1 MYRLCGQKFVSVLY
15 VRCEIE
21 SSCFLIETR
30 WSHPAC
36 RTIGTSITLIVSGT
50 TTHYTCAGRQA
61 GRLASWQAICCVV
74 PAFLPCATFNKVHTI
89 HTIYLLRRHKHA
101 RE

>member
-1 MYRLCGQKFVSVLY
+1 MYGLCGQKFVSVLY

-21 SSCFLIETR
+21 SSSFLIETR

-50 TTHYTCAGRQA
+50 TTHYTCGGWQA
-61 GRLASWQAICCVV
+61 GRRCAVLCCVV
-74 PAFLPCATFNKVHTI
+74 PAFLPCTTFNKVHTI
-89 HTIYLLRRHKHA
+89 HTSIVICCPDTQSCP
-101 RE
+101 

>member
-1 MYRLCGQKFVSVLY
+1 MYVSMYRLCRHKFVSVLY

-36 RTIGTSITLIVSGT
+36 CTIGTSITLIVSGT
-50 TTHYTCAGRQA
+50 TTHYTWAGSQALTGRQAGWQADWQA
-61 GRLASWQAICCVV
+61 GRLA
-74 PAFLPCATFNKVHTI
+74 T
-89 HTIYLLRRHKHA
+89 RRCTV
-101 RE
+101 

>member
-1 MYRLCGQKFVSVLY
+1 MYGLCGQKFVSVLY

-21 SSCFLIETR
+21 SSSFLIETR

-50 TTHYTCAGRQA
+50 TTHYTCGGWQA
-61 GRLASWQAICCVV
+61 GRLAGAVLCCAVLCSACL
-74 PAFLPCATFNKVHTI
+74 PAMYHIQQSTYYTH
-89 HTIYLLRRHKHA
+89 
-101 RE
+101 